1 VSDAAISPCAGG
13 ELYVGTDIDVIRKR
27 AVSLYE
33 TVTAGYGEQVVF
45 PDLKFDCP
53 GNITSIWFVARENSS
68 GSVYPDFQV
77 WKGRVTGTL
86 RGHRAAT
93 GANLIMEGADL
104 GLYQLT
110 LPQPLQF
117 EAGDVFGINYS
128 KFSNLLVQ
136 YQEGG
141 GVRTFWQ
148 FGSGTFQQHAQYRDP
163 LVALGGECMHIT
175 LLSYDLLTLQIFI
188 VEMGSSV

>member
-1 VSDAAISPCAGG
+1 MRCDAAISPCAGG

-33 TVTAGYGEQVVF
+33 TVNAIYGEQVVF

-68 GSVYPDFQV
+68 GSMFSEFPDWFQV
-77 WKGRVTGTL
+77 WRVTVTGDNTFQGAL

-93 GANLIMEGADL
+93 EANLIAGGADV

-110 LPQPLQF
+110 LPEPLQF
-117 EAGDVFGINYS
+117 EAGDVFGINHS
-128 KFSNLLVQ
+128 ALSNLLVQ

-141 GVRTFWQ
+141 GVRTFWL
-148 FGSGTFQQHAQYRDP
+148 FDSETFQQYTQYRYP
-163 LVALGGECMHIT
+163 LVALGGECTSFCLKIKIIN
-175 LLSYDLLTLQIFI
+175 L
-188 VEMGSSV
+188 